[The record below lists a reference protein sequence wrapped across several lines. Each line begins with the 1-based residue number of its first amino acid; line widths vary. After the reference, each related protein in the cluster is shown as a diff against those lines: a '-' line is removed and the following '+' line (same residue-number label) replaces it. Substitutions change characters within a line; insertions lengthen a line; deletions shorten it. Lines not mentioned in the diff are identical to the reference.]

1 MDASLDNFKRKF
13 IEEAVDLIDELEKTV
28 LELEE
33 NTGDMDIVQRI
44 FRIMHTLKGNSSMFG
59 FEQIDRFTHHM
70 ETIYDQVRSGERE
83 VTQATLD
90 ATLRSVDH
98 LKNLLEEAGNESAAL
113 MQEQETLMQQMDAII
128 EGRAVATAPKKEG
141 AVGEP
146 SATAPAQQQGASGKE
161 YETFFIRY
169 APVTDIFNNGTNPLY
184 QVDELQALGTA
195 KIKVHFD
202 KVPPL
207 EEIEP
212 SFCYTSWEIL
222 LATDKGQNA
231 IDDVFIFVEN
241 DSDLEIQ
248 RLDAGNLLE
257 NQRFVA
263 ALDDLWVKQAT
274 PNIEDIRKIIPQP
287 EPEVQVETTTAVAQT
302 NQMAAAARQNAA
314 KNVAISSIRV
324 ASEKLD
330 ELMNL
335 VSELVTTQAR
345 LTLFAEENDLP
356 GLTVIS
362 ENVQKLSRQLRD
374 IAFSIV
380 LIPIENLITRF
391 HRLVR
396 DLSQGLHK
404 DVRFLTEGSDTELDK
419 TIIEGLADPLMHI
432 LRNSLD
438 HGIEDV
444 ETREKA
450 GKPRQGT
457 VRLKA
462 FYSGTNVM
470 IQVSDDGAGID
481 PAAVHNKAVEKGI
494 IPPDRKLSRRE
505 TLDLVFMPG
514 FSTAKKVT
522 DVSGRGVGM
531 DVVKRKISELRGE
544 VELDSERGV
553 GTTITI
559 KLPLTLSIID
569 GLLVKVDETS
579 YVIPLSAVDKIY
591 AVEHEKVVNQFND
604 VVVLDGKQ
612 IPFFNLRKEFNL
624 PETKLTMEQVIVV
637 HFEERKVGFVVD
649 TVVGEYQA
657 VLKPLG
663 RHYKNQ
669 DMISGATILGD
680 GTVALVMDTNRI
692 IKHFTAKEEFAM
704 GSLQVA
710 NENKK

>member
-1 MDASLDNFKRKF
+1 MDASLDNFKKKF
-13 IEEAVDLIDELEKTV
+13 IEEAVDLIDDLEKAV
-28 LELEE
+28 LELED
-33 NTGDMDIVQRI
+33 NTTDADIVQRI

-83 VTQATLD
+83 VTQATLNV
-90 ATLRSVDH
+90 TLRSVDH
-98 LKNLLEEAGNESAAL
+98 LKNLLDEAGNESAAL
-113 MQEQETLMQQMDAII
+113 MKEQEALMQQMDAII
-128 EGRAVATAPKKEG
+128 EGRPVPADA
-141 AVGEP
+141 
-146 SATAPAQQQGASGKE
+146 SQAPAEEPQSVPEASVKAAPQPVPIEEKGA

-184 QVDELQALGTA
+184 QVDELQALGKA
-195 KIKVHFD
+195 KIKVHFE

-207 EEIEP
+207 AEIEP
-212 SFCYTSWEIL
+212 SFCYTSWEII
-222 LATDKGQNA
+222 LATDKRQNA
-231 IDDVFIFVEN
+231 IDDVFIFVEG
-241 DSDLEIQ
+241 DSDLKIE
-248 RLDAGNLLE
+248 RLEAGNLLE
-257 NQRFVA
+257 NTTFVSELENLWA
-263 ALDDLWVKQAT
+263 KQTEANLD
-274 PNIEDIRKIIPQP
+274 EIRKIIPSRVIVQQAEVAATTQP
-287 EPEVQVETTTAVAQT
+287 
-302 NQMAAAARQNAA
+302 AARQNAS

-404 DVRFLTEGSDTELDK
+404 DVRFITEGSDTELDK

-438 HGIEDV
+438 HGIEDAA
-444 ETREKA
+444 TREKM

-462 FYSGTNVM
+462 FYSGTNVL

-481 PAAVHNKAVEKGI
+481 PVAVHNKAVEKGI
-494 IPPDRKLSRRE
+494 IPADRKLSKRD

-514 FSTAKKVT
+514 FSTAKTVT

-591 AVEHEKVVNQFND
+591 AVEHAKVVNQFND

-624 PETKLTMEQVIVV
+624 PETTLAMEQVIVV

-692 IKHFTAKEEFAM
+692 IKHFTAKEEFSM
-704 GSLQVA
+704 GAVQMGHEEKL
-710 NENKK
+710 

>member
-1 MDASLDNFKRKF
+1 MDASLDNFKKKF
-13 IEEAVDLIDELEKTV
+13 IEEAVDLIDDLEKAV
-28 LELEE
+28 LELED
-33 NTGDMDIVQRI
+33 NTTDADIVQRI

-83 VTQATLD
+83 VTQATLNV
-90 ATLRSVDH
+90 TLRSVDH
-98 LKNLLEEAGNESAAL
+98 LKNLLDEAGNESAAL
-113 MQEQETLMQQMDAII
+113 MKEQEALMQQMNAII
-128 EGRAVATAPKKEG
+128 EGRPVPADAPQ
-141 AVGEP
+141 
-146 SATAPAQQQGASGKE
+146 APAEETQSVPEASVKAAPQPIPTEEKGA

-184 QVDELQALGTA
+184 QVDELQALGKA
-195 KIKVHFD
+195 KIKVHFE

-207 EEIEP
+207 AEIEP
-212 SFCYTSWEIL
+212 SFCYTSWEII

-231 IDDVFIFVEN
+231 IDDVFIFVEG
-241 DSDLEIQ
+241 DSDLKIE
-248 RLDAGNLLE
+248 RLEAGNLLE
-257 NQRFVA
+257 NTTFVSELENLWA
-263 ALDDLWVKQAT
+263 KQTEANLD
-274 PNIEDIRKIIPQP
+274 EIRKIIPSRVVVQQAEVAATTQP
-287 EPEVQVETTTAVAQT
+287 
-302 NQMAAAARQNAA
+302 AARQNAS

-404 DVRFLTEGSDTELDK
+404 DVRFITEGSDTELDK

-438 HGIEDV
+438 HGIEDAA
-444 ETREKA
+444 TREKM

-462 FYSGTNVM
+462 FYSGTNVL

-481 PAAVHNKAVEKGI
+481 PVAVHNKAVEKGI
-494 IPPDRKLSRRE
+494 IPADRKLSKRD

-514 FSTAKKVT
+514 FSTAKTVT

-591 AVEHEKVVNQFND
+591 AVEHAKVVNQFND

-624 PETKLTMEQVIVV
+624 PETTLAMEQVIVV

-692 IKHFTAKEEFAM
+692 IKHFTAKEEFSM
-704 GSLQVA
+704 GAVQMGHEEKL
-710 NENKK
+710 

>member
-1 MDASLDNFKRKF
+1 MDASLDNFKKKF
-13 IEEAVDLIDELEKTV
+13 IEEAVDLIDDLEKAV
-28 LELEE
+28 LELED
-33 NTGDMDIVQRI
+33 NTHDADIVQRI

-70 ETIYDQVRSGERE
+70 ETIYDQVRSNQRE

-90 ATLRSVDH
+90 VTLRSVDH
-98 LKNLLEEAGNESAAL
+98 LKNLLDEAGNESAAL
-113 MQEQETLMQQMDAII
+113 MQEQEALMQQMDAII
-128 EGRAVATAPKKEG
+128 EGRSVPTEKKPAPAEAPKKAG
-141 AVGEP
+141 
-146 SATAPAQQQGASGKE
+146 TAPTQPAAADEDKGAF
-161 YETFFIRY
+161 ETFFIRY

-184 QVDELQALGTA
+184 QVDEVQALGKA
-195 KIKVHFD
+195 KIKVHFE
-202 KVPPL
+202 KIPPL
-207 EEIEP
+207 AEIEP
-212 SFCYTSWEIL
+212 SFCYTSWEII

-231 IDDVFIFVEN
+231 IDDVFIFVES
-241 DSDLEIQ
+241 DSDLKIE
-248 RLDAGNLLE
+248 RLESGNLLD
-257 NQRFVA
+257 NTRFVA
-263 ALDDLWVKQAT
+263 DLEDLWAKQTEPDLEA
-274 PNIEDIRKIIPQP
+274 IRKILPSKV
-287 EPEVQVETTTAVAQT
+287 EPAQVETTATAAPAT
-302 NQMAAAARQNAA
+302 RQNAA

-396 DLSQGLHK
+396 DLSQGLNK
-404 DVRFLTEGSDTELDK
+404 DVRFITEGADTELDK
-419 TIIEGLADPLMHI
+419 TIIEGLADPLLHI

-438 HGIEDV
+438 HGIEDAA
-444 ETREKA
+444 TREKM

-462 FYSGTNVM
+462 FYSGTNVL

-481 PAAVHNKAVEKGI
+481 PVAVHNKAVEKGI
-494 IPPDRKLSRRE
+494 IAADRKLSKRE

-514 FSTAKKVT
+514 FSTAKSVT

-544 VELDSERGV
+544 VEIDSERGV

-591 AVEHEKVVNQFND
+591 AVEHTKVVNQFND

-624 PETKLTMEQVIVV
+624 PETSLTMEQVIVV

-692 IKHFTAKEEFAM
+692 IKHFTAKEEFSM
-704 GSLQVA
+704 GAVQMGH
-710 NENKK
+710 EEK

>member
-1 MDASLDNFKRKF
+1 MDASLDNFKKKF
-13 IEEAVDLIDELEKTV
+13 IEEAVDLIDDLEKAV
-28 LELEE
+28 LELED
-33 NTGDMDIVQRI
+33 NTTDADIVQRI

-83 VTQATLD
+83 VTQATLNV
-90 ATLRSVDH
+90 TLRSVDH
-98 LKNLLEEAGNESAAL
+98 LKNLLDEAGNESAAL
-113 MQEQETLMQQMDAII
+113 MKEQEALMQQMDAII
-128 EGRAVATAPKKEG
+128 EGRPVPADT
-141 AVGEP
+141 
-146 SATAPAQQQGASGKE
+146 SQAPAEEPQSVPEASVRAAPQPVPIEEKGA

-184 QVDELQALGTA
+184 QVDELQALGKA
-195 KIKVHFD
+195 KIKVHFE

-207 EEIEP
+207 AEIEP
-212 SFCYTSWEIL
+212 SFCYTSWEII

-231 IDDVFIFVEN
+231 IDDVFIFVEG
-241 DSDLEIQ
+241 DSDLKIE
-248 RLDAGNLLE
+248 RLEAGNLLE
-257 NQRFVA
+257 NTTFVSELENLWA
-263 ALDDLWVKQAT
+263 KQTEANLD
-274 PNIEDIRKIIPQP
+274 EIRKIIPSRVVVQQAEVAATTQP
-287 EPEVQVETTTAVAQT
+287 
-302 NQMAAAARQNAA
+302 AARQNAS

-404 DVRFLTEGSDTELDK
+404 DVRFITEGSDTELDK

-438 HGIEDV
+438 HGIEDAA
-444 ETREKA
+444 TREKM

-462 FYSGTNVM
+462 FYSGTNVL

-481 PAAVHNKAVEKGI
+481 PVAVHNKAVEKGI
-494 IPPDRKLSRRE
+494 IPADRKLSKRD

-514 FSTAKKVT
+514 FSTAKTVT

-591 AVEHEKVVNQFND
+591 AVEHAKVVNQFND

-624 PETKLTMEQVIVV
+624 PETTLAMEQVIVV

-692 IKHFTAKEEFAM
+692 IKHFTAKEEFSM
-704 GSLQVA
+704 GAVQMGHEEKL
-710 NENKK
+710 

>member
-1 MDASLDNFKRKF
+1 MDASLDNFKKKF
-13 IEEAVDLIDELEKTV
+13 IEEAVDLIDELEKAV
-28 LELEE
+28 LELED
-33 NTGDMDIVQRI
+33 NSNDLDIVQRI

-83 VTQATLD
+83 VTQDTLD

-98 LKNLLEEAGNESAAL
+98 LKNLLDEAGNESPQL
-113 MQEQETLMQQMDAII
+113 MQEQETLMTQMDAII
-128 EGRAVATAPKKEG
+128 EGRTPVKAETKKTQPADSRTEAPVTSQPSDTEKKNF
-141 AVGEP
+141 
-146 SATAPAQQQGASGKE
+146 
-161 YETFFIRY
+161 ETFFIRY

-184 QVDELQALGTA
+184 QVDELQALGVA
-195 KIKVHFD
+195 KIKVHFE

-207 EEIEP
+207 AEIEP
-212 SFCYTSWEIL
+212 SFCYTSWEIV
-222 LATDKGQNA
+222 LATNKGKNA
-231 IDDVFIFVEN
+231 IDDVFIFVES
-241 DSDLEIQ
+241 DSDLDIQ
-248 RLDAGNLLE
+248 RLDEGNLLE
-257 NQRFVA
+257 NPTFVA
-263 ALDDLWVKQAT
+263 DLDNLWAKQAT
-274 PNIEDIRKIIPQP
+274 PDLEEIRKILPTH
-287 EPEVQVETTTAVAQT
+287 EVQQQQDVSTPVRQVAS
-302 NQMAAAARQNAA
+302 

-404 DVRFLTEGSDTELDK
+404 DVRFITEGSDTELDK

-438 HGIEDV
+438 HGIEDAA
-444 ETREKA
+444 TRKRA
-450 GKPRQGT
+450 GKPAQGT

-481 PAAVHNKAVEKGI
+481 PASVHQKAVEKGI
-494 IPPDRKLSRRE
+494 IPPDRKLSKRD

-591 AVEHEKVVNQFND
+591 AVEHEKVINQFND

-612 IPFFNLRKEFNL
+612 IPFFNLRKEFAL
-624 PETKLTMEQVIVV
+624 PETTLAMEQVIVV

-692 IKHFTAKEEFAM
+692 IKHFTAKEEFSM
-704 GSLQVA
+704 GAISVA
-710 NENKK
+710 NEEKK

>member
-1 MDASLDNFKRKF
+1 MDASLDNFKKKF
-13 IEEAVDLIDELEKTV
+13 IEEAVDLIDDLEKAV
-28 LELEE
+28 LELED
-33 NTGDMDIVQRI
+33 NTTDADIVQRI

-83 VTQATLD
+83 VTQATLNV
-90 ATLRSVDH
+90 TLRSVDH
-98 LKNLLEEAGNESAAL
+98 LKNLLDEAGNESAAL
-113 MQEQETLMQQMDAII
+113 MKEQEALMQQMDAII
-128 EGRAVATAPKKEG
+128 EGRPVPADAPQ
-141 AVGEP
+141 
-146 SATAPAQQQGASGKE
+146 APAEETQSVPEASVKAAPQPIPTEEKGA

-184 QVDELQALGTA
+184 QVDELQALGKA
-195 KIKVHFD
+195 KIKVHFE

-207 EEIEP
+207 AEIEP
-212 SFCYTSWEIL
+212 SFCYTSWEII

-231 IDDVFIFVEN
+231 IDDVFIFVEG
-241 DSDLEIQ
+241 DSDLKIE
-248 RLDAGNLLE
+248 RLEAGNLLE
-257 NQRFVA
+257 NTTFVSELENLWA
-263 ALDDLWVKQAT
+263 KQTEANLD
-274 PNIEDIRKIIPQP
+274 EIRKIIPSRVVVQQAEIAATTQP
-287 EPEVQVETTTAVAQT
+287 
-302 NQMAAAARQNAA
+302 AARQNAS

-404 DVRFLTEGSDTELDK
+404 DVRFITEGSDTELDK

-438 HGIEDV
+438 HGIEDAA
-444 ETREKA
+444 TREKM

-462 FYSGTNVM
+462 FYSGTNVL

-481 PAAVHNKAVEKGI
+481 PVAVHNKAVEKGI
-494 IPPDRKLSRRE
+494 IPADRKLSKRD

-514 FSTAKKVT
+514 FSTAKTVT

-591 AVEHEKVVNQFND
+591 AVEHAKVVNQFND

-624 PETKLTMEQVIVV
+624 PETTLAMEQVIVV

-692 IKHFTAKEEFAM
+692 IKHFTAKEEFSM
-704 GSLQVA
+704 GAVQMGHEEKL
-710 NENKK
+710 

>member
-1 MDASLDNFKRKF
+1 MDASLDNFKKKF
-13 IEEAVDLIDELEKTV
+13 IEEAVDLIDDLEKAV
-28 LELEE
+28 LELED
-33 NTGDMDIVQRI
+33 NTHDADIVQRI

-70 ETIYDQVRSGERE
+70 ETIYDQVRSNQRE

-90 ATLRSVDH
+90 VTLRSVDH
-98 LKNLLEEAGNESAAL
+98 LKNLLDEAGNESAAL
-113 MQEQETLMQQMDAII
+113 MQEQEALMQQMDAII
-128 EGRAVATAPKKEG
+128 EGRSVPTEKKPAPAEAPKK
-141 AVGEP
+141 AD
-146 SATAPAQQQGASGKE
+146 TAPTQPAAADEDKGAF
-161 YETFFIRY
+161 ETFFIRY

-184 QVDELQALGTA
+184 QVDEVQALGKA
-195 KIKVHFD
+195 KIKVHFE
-202 KVPPL
+202 KIPPL
-207 EEIEP
+207 AEIEP
-212 SFCYTSWEIL
+212 SFCYTSWEII

-231 IDDVFIFVEN
+231 IDDVFIFVES
-241 DSDLEIQ
+241 DSDLKIE
-248 RLDAGNLLE
+248 RLESGNLLD
-257 NQRFVA
+257 NIRFVA
-263 ALDDLWVKQAT
+263 DLEDLWAKQTEPDLEA
-274 PNIEDIRKIIPQP
+274 IRKIIPSKV
-287 EPEVQVETTTAVAQT
+287 EPAQVETTATAAP
-302 NQMAAAARQNAA
+302 AARQNAA

-396 DLSQGLHK
+396 DLSQGLNK
-404 DVRFLTEGSDTELDK
+404 DVRFITEGADTELDK
-419 TIIEGLADPLMHI
+419 TIIEGLADPLLHI

-438 HGIEDV
+438 HGIEDAA
-444 ETREKA
+444 TREKM

-462 FYSGTNVM
+462 FYSGTNVL

-481 PAAVHNKAVEKGI
+481 PVAVHNKAVEKGI
-494 IPPDRKLSRRE
+494 IAADRKLSKRE

-514 FSTAKKVT
+514 FSTAKSVT

-544 VELDSERGV
+544 VEIDSERGV

-591 AVEHEKVVNQFND
+591 AVEHTKVVNQFND

-624 PETKLTMEQVIVV
+624 PETSLTMEQVIVV

-692 IKHFTAKEEFAM
+692 IKHFTAKEEFSM
-704 GSLQVA
+704 GAVQMGH
-710 NENKK
+710 EEK

>member
-1 MDASLDNFKRKF
+1 MDASLDNFKKKF
-13 IEEAVDLIDELEKTV
+13 IEEAVDLIDDLEKAV
-28 LELEE
+28 LELED
-33 NTGDMDIVQRI
+33 NTTDADIVQRI

-83 VTQATLD
+83 VTQATLNV
-90 ATLRSVDH
+90 TLRSVDH
-98 LKNLLEEAGNESAAL
+98 LKNLLDEAGNESAAL
-113 MQEQETLMQQMDAII
+113 MKEQEALMQQMDAII
-128 EGRAVATAPKKEG
+128 EGHPVPADA
-141 AVGEP
+141 
-146 SATAPAQQQGASGKE
+146 SQAPAEAPQSVPEVSVKAAPQPVPTEEKGT

-184 QVDELQALGTA
+184 QVDELQALGKA
-195 KIKVHFD
+195 KIKVHFE

-207 EEIEP
+207 AEIEP
-212 SFCYTSWEIL
+212 SFCYTSWEII

-231 IDDVFIFVEN
+231 IDDVFIFVEG
-241 DSDLEIQ
+241 DSDLKIE
-248 RLDAGNLLE
+248 RLEAGNLLE
-257 NQRFVA
+257 NTTFVSELENLWA
-263 ALDDLWVKQAT
+263 KQTEANLD
-274 PNIEDIRKIIPQP
+274 EIRKIIPSRVVVQQAEVAATTQP
-287 EPEVQVETTTAVAQT
+287 
-302 NQMAAAARQNAA
+302 AARQNAS

-404 DVRFLTEGSDTELDK
+404 DVRFITEGSDTELDK

-438 HGIEDV
+438 HGIEDAA
-444 ETREKA
+444 TREKM

-462 FYSGTNVM
+462 FYSGTNVL

-481 PAAVHNKAVEKGI
+481 PVAVHNKAVEKGI
-494 IPPDRKLSRRE
+494 IPADRKLSKRD

-514 FSTAKKVT
+514 FSTAKTVT

-591 AVEHEKVVNQFND
+591 AVEHAKVVNQFND

-624 PETKLTMEQVIVV
+624 PETTLAMEQVIVV

-692 IKHFTAKEEFAM
+692 IKHFTAKEEFSM
-704 GSLQVA
+704 GAVQMGHEEKL
-710 NENKK
+710 

>member
-1 MDASLDNFKRKF
+1 MDASLDNFKKKF
-13 IEEAVDLIDELEKTV
+13 IEEAVDLIDDLEKAV
-28 LELEE
+28 LELED
-33 NTGDMDIVQRI
+33 NTTDADIVQRI

-83 VTQATLD
+83 VTQATLNV
-90 ATLRSVDH
+90 TLRSVDH
-98 LKNLLEEAGNESAAL
+98 LKNLLDEAGNESAAL
-113 MQEQETLMQQMDAII
+113 MKEQEALMQQMDAII
-128 EGRAVATAPKKEG
+128 EGRPVPADVPQ
-141 AVGEP
+141 
-146 SATAPAQQQGASGKE
+146 APAEETQSVPEASVKAAPQPVPIEEKGA

-184 QVDELQALGTA
+184 QVDELQALGKA
-195 KIKVHFD
+195 KIKVHFE

-207 EEIEP
+207 AEIEP
-212 SFCYTSWEIL
+212 SFCYTSWEII

-231 IDDVFIFVEN
+231 IDDVFIFVEG
-241 DSDLEIQ
+241 DSDLKIE
-248 RLDAGNLLE
+248 RLEAGNLLE
-257 NQRFVA
+257 NTTFVSELENLWA
-263 ALDDLWVKQAT
+263 KQTEANLD
-274 PNIEDIRKIIPQP
+274 EIRKIIPSRVIVQQAEVAATTQP
-287 EPEVQVETTTAVAQT
+287 
-302 NQMAAAARQNAA
+302 AARQNAS

-404 DVRFLTEGSDTELDK
+404 DVRFITEGSDTELDK

-438 HGIEDV
+438 HGIEDAA
-444 ETREKA
+444 TREKM

-462 FYSGTNVM
+462 FYSGTNVL

-481 PAAVHNKAVEKGI
+481 PVAVHNKAVEKGI
-494 IPPDRKLSRRE
+494 IPADRKLSKRD

-514 FSTAKKVT
+514 FSTAKTVT

-591 AVEHEKVVNQFND
+591 AVEHAKVVNQFND

-612 IPFFNLRKEFNL
+612 IPFFNLRREFNL
-624 PETKLTMEQVIVV
+624 PETTLAMEQVIVV

-692 IKHFTAKEEFAM
+692 IKHFTAKEEFSM
-704 GSLQVA
+704 GAVQMGHEEKL
-710 NENKK
+710 

>member
-1 MDASLDNFKRKF
+1 MDASLDNFKKKF
-13 IEEAVDLIDELEKTV
+13 IEEAVDLIDELEKAV
-28 LELEE
+28 LELED
-33 NTGDMDIVQRI
+33 NSNDLDIVQRI

-83 VTQATLD
+83 VTQDTLD

-98 LKNLLEEAGNESAAL
+98 LKNLLDEAGNESPQL
-113 MQEQETLMQQMDAII
+113 MQEQETLMTQMDAII
-128 EGRAVATAPKKEG
+128 EGRTPVKAETKQTQPTDSRTEAPVNSQTSDTGKKNF
-141 AVGEP
+141 
-146 SATAPAQQQGASGKE
+146 
-161 YETFFIRY
+161 ETFFIRY

-184 QVDELQALGTA
+184 QVDELQALGVA
-195 KIKVHFD
+195 KIKVHFE

-207 EEIEP
+207 AEIEP
-212 SFCYTSWEIL
+212 SFCYTSWEIV
-222 LATDKGQNA
+222 LATDKGKNA
-231 IDDVFIFVEN
+231 IDDVFIFVES
-241 DSDLEIQ
+241 DSDLDIQ
-248 RLDAGNLLE
+248 RLDEGNLLE
-257 NQRFVA
+257 NPTFVA
-263 ALDDLWVKQAT
+263 ALDNLWAKQAT
-274 PNIEDIRKIIPQP
+274 PDLEEIRKILPTH
-287 EPEVQVETTTAVAQT
+287 EVQQQQDVSAPVRQVAS
-302 NQMAAAARQNAA
+302 

-404 DVRFLTEGSDTELDK
+404 DVRFITEGSDTELDK

-438 HGIEDV
+438 HGIEDAA
-444 ETREKA
+444 TRKRA
-450 GKPRQGT
+450 GKPAQGT

-481 PAAVHNKAVEKGI
+481 PVSVHQKAVEKGI
-494 IPPDRKLSRRE
+494 IPADRKLSKRD

-591 AVEHEKVVNQFND
+591 AVEHEKVINQFND

-612 IPFFNLRKEFNL
+612 IPFFNLRKEFAL
-624 PETKLTMEQVIVV
+624 PETTLAMEQVIVV

-692 IKHFTAKEEFAM
+692 IKHFTAKEEFSM
-704 GSLQVA
+704 GAISVA
-710 NENKK
+710 NEEKK